1 MYHLRI
7 CLAFCLCLWSL
18 TAFSQQYER
27 DYQELIHAAM
37 GGEMEV
43 SVPGGRV
50 DILTDTFAIEIEFAH
65 KWKNAIGQS
74 LWYGL
79 QTNVTPG
86 IVLIKRERS
95 DNKYVIQLGSALAYA
110 GLSERIRVWV
120 YPDDF

>member
-1 MYHLRI
+1 
-7 CLAFCLCLWSL
+7 
-18 TAFSQQYER
+18 
-27 DYQELIHAAM
+27 M

-50 DILTDTFAIEIEFAH
+50 DILTDTFAVEIEFAH

-79 QTNVTPG
+79 QTNMTPG
-86 IVLIKRERS
+86 IVLIKREPS

-110 GLSERIRVWV
+110 GLSERVRVWV